1 MLGAGAQMTVLAQI
15 PEKLPCISMMME
27 GFWDKLSIEEL
38 FWREFEYRMRIR
50 TDQEDEYLKEI
61 EENLYK

>member
-1 MLGAGAQMTVLAQI
+1 MTVLAQI

-50 TDQEDEYLKEI
+50 TD
-61 EENLYK
+61 